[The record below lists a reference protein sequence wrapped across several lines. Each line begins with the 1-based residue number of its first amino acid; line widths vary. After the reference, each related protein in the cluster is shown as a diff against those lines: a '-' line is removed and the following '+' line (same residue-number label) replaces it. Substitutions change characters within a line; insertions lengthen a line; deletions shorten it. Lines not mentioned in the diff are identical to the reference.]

1 MDPKLLT
8 EARTIAAR
16 RDPRAADDL
25 TQELACAAL
34 QAGAGVAGSASIA
47 GTASIDRPAAW
58 LERVARNAV
67 IDARRAEAR
76 RAQLA
81 PRIEPPAAPADPE
94 SVLLARERRGLV
106 RRALALLPRP
116 QRRAALLR
124 FHADLPFE
132 GVAER
137 LGTREVTA
145 RTRVHRALAS
155 LRTRLGGLRALFV
168 LPGAQTA
175 ALGLALLGAQQLPTA
190 PTTTLAIADAGVAA
204 AVEHPRRRPVARV
217 IAEAKPQ
224 DNAPPARPDARDV
237 PAVQRFVFGDEDVL
251 GDVQGPMGERL
262 VVVPRVQHSSL
273 IEIRQH
279 FVPEMVKGLE
289 DL

>member
-8 EARTIAAR
+8 EARAIAAR

-25 TQELACAAL
+25 AQELACAAL
-34 QAGAGVAGSASIA
+34 EAGGGVASAGIA
-47 GTASIDRPAAW
+47 GIKVPAAW

-67 IDARRAEAR
+67 IDSRRVEQR
-76 RAQLA
+76 REQLA

-94 SVLLARERRGLV
+94 SVLLAREQRGLV
-106 RRALALLPRP
+106 RRALALLPRA

-124 FHADLPFE
+124 FHAELPFE

-155 LRTRLGGLRALFV
+155 LRTRLGGLRAMFV

-175 ALGLALLGAQQLPTA
+175 VLGLTLIAVQQLPAA
-190 PTTTLAIADAGVAA
+190 PSPLAIAAADAA
-204 AVEHPRRRPVARV
+204 APVQQPRRRVVRV
-217 IAEAKPQ
+217 MAEARPEARAK
-224 DNAPPARPDARDV
+224 DDAPHADARDV

-251 GDVQGPMGERL
+251 GDVKGPDGERL
-262 VVVPRVQHSSL
+262 VVVPRITHSSL

>member
-8 EARTIAAR
+8 EARVIAAR

-25 TQELACAAL
+25 AQDLACAAL
-34 QAGAGVAGSASIA
+34 EAGAGVE
-47 GTASIDRPAAW
+47 RPAAW
-58 LERVARNAV
+58 LERVGRNAV
-67 IDARRAEAR
+67 IDSRRAQQR
-76 RAQLA
+76 REQLA

-94 SVLLARERRGLV
+94 TALLARERRGLV
-106 RRALALLPRP
+106 RRALALLPRQ

-155 LRTRLGGLRALFV
+155 LRTRLGGLRAMFL

-175 ALGLALLGAQQLPTA
+175 ALGLTLIAAQQLPAA
-190 PTTTLAIADAGVAA
+190 PSPLAIADAGVVTAI
-204 AVEHPRRRPVARV
+204 EHPKRRASVRV
-217 IAEAKPQ
+217 MAQAKPDKAEA
-224 DNAPPARPDARDV
+224 PPRSDARDV

-251 GDVQGPMGERL
+251 GDVKGPDGETL
-262 VVVPRVQHSSL
+262 VVVPRVAHPSL